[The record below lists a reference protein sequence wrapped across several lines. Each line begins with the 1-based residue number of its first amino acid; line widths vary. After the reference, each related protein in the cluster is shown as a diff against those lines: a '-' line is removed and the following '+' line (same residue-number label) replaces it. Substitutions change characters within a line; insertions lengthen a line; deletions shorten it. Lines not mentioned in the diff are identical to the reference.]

1 MSRSAPS
8 LHRLACS
15 VLGQPLSLAQSRT
28 RDLHS
33 SSHRVLQFRRLS
45 RAVHCS
51 LHLESGLVTRARP
64 DECPFSEDPDTHA
77 EREPSSQF
85 PRTPSDARE
94 RVYSSGLNDKTNVR

>member
-64 DECPFSEDPDTHA
+64 DECPFSEALIHMPRGSPLA
-77 EREPSSQF
+77 SF
-85 PRTPSDARE
+85 PGRRAMPA
-94 RVYSSGLNDKTNVR
+94 SGSTVQV